1 MTRIAFQSDKILRM
15 KQLILDAQKLGLV
28 KEPGY
33 HALVKKYI
41 LAKNQVKS
49 FNQRSFNSR

>member
-1 MTRIAFQSDKILRM
+1 MTRITFQSDKVLRM
-15 KQLILDAQKLGLV
+15 KQLILDSQKLGLTN
-28 KEPGY
+28 EPGY

-49 FNQRSFNSR
+49 FNCRSFNSR